1 MLHLLAAGM
10 EFMKKLYIMLNHYH
24 YTDKETKEILKS
36 LVILCDS
43 REQKNRHILEWF
55 DKKSIVHIEYT
66 LNFGDYS
73 FMLPAGSV
81 DDSRRNI
88 YFDRQIII
96 ERKNS
101 LEELSQNLAQN
112 RQRFEDEMLRAG
124 NCRKI
129 LMVESG
135 SFDDILNNRYKTE
148 LSPASY
154 FGSLLTFSQRYGL
167 ETVFIKPEHAG
178 QFIYGVMY
186 YFLREMLK

>member
-1 MLHLLAAGM
+1 
-10 EFMKKLYIMLNHYH
+10 MLNHYH
-24 YTDKETKEILKS
+24 YTEKEAKEILKS

-43 REQKNRHILEWF
+43 RENQNHHILDWF
-55 DKKSIVHIEYT
+55 DKKSIAHIET
-66 LNFGDYS
+66 KLDFGDYS

-96 ERKNS
+96 ERKAS
-101 LEELSQNLAQN
+101 LEELSNNLSHD

-129 LMVESG
+129 LMIESG
-135 SFDDILNNRYKTE
+135 SLDDIINGNYKTE
-148 LSPASY
+148 LSPISY

-178 QFIYGVMY
+178 QFIYGTMY
-186 YFLREMLK
+186 YYLREMIK